1 MAQILIIDDATIQ
14 ANIMSFMLSK
24 HGHEVMVVSDG
35 EKGLNRANLLKP
47 DLILMDIVMPGLNGF
62 KATRQLAKTAATQH
76 IPVLVIS
83 GKAQESDRQ
92 WALRQGACDYLVKP
106 IQETSLL
113 DKVNALLAAE
123 SPSSADGSASNA

>member
-1 MAQILIIDDATIQ
+1 
-14 ANIMSFMLSK
+14 
-24 HGHEVMVVSDG
+24 SDG

-123 SPSSADGSASNA
+123 SASSADGSASNA